1 MSIAL
6 HPGTYLKEAFV
17 DEQRLTQSEIAKRTG
32 ISQAMVSMLIAG
44 ERDMTATVAVKLE
57 RAFGRSAE
65 SWMRM
70 QVLHDLAKARTE
82 GATR

>member
-1 MSIAL
+1 MPIAL

-44 ERDMTATVAVKLE
+44 ERDMTASVAVKLE

-65 SWMRM
+65 SWMKL
-70 QVLHDLAKARTE
+70 QVLHDLAKARTS
-82 GATR
+82 ADA